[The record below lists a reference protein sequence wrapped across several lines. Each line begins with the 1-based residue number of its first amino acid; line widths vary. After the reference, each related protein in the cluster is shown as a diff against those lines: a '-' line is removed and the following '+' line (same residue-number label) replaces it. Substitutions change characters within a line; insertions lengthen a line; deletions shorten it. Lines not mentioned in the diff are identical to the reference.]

1 MQARTRVAGLIAIA
15 VAMSCAMVAAA
26 PAQAITPTGEWAR
39 YTACPLDNPAFVEPP
54 ANVASGYCVWA
65 QTTSGQVTIGT
76 KTVPIVNPITLQG
89 GFTGAG
95 TPLNWFNASPASQ
108 TLVDPGQP
116 VPGGLNG
123 NPDDTSPGNSVTA
136 KTELVGP
143 VMLSTENLL
152 FQEGTGLQLPV
163 KVHLINPTLGA
174 SCYIGSDSDPVVLSL
189 TTGTTNPP
197 PPNTPISGH
206 FLDLEFNDS
215 FTNITIG
222 DLGLVDNAFSA
233 PVANGCGSG
242 GNLDPAVNAIVGLPS
257 PAGTNTA
264 ILNGPSALGLYNQV
278 LASVTQ
284 VPGPFVI
291 GDQNAD
297 IGSKVTF
304 WGAQWSKRNSLSGGP
319 APSSF
324 QGLATHAP
332 SSLAL
337 PCGGSWTANAGGSV
351 LPPATLPPY
360 IAVIASSK
368 ITKSGAKISGDVPR
382 VAIVRTNPG
391 YSPDPSTPGTGTV
404 IDQYGC

>member
-26 PAQAITPTGEWAR
+26 PAQAIMPTGEFAP
-39 YTACPLDNPAFVEPP
+39 YTACPLDNPAFVE
-54 ANVASGYCVWA
+54 SGDGNCVWS
-65 QTTSGQVTIGT
+65 QTTGGQVTIGT
-76 KTVPIVNPITLQG
+76 KNVPIVNPITLQG
-89 GFTGAG
+89 GFTGAS
-95 TPLNWFNASPASQ
+95 PNLIWFNASPASQ

-136 KTELVGP
+136 QTELVGP
-143 VMLSTENLL
+143 IQINTENLL

-174 SCYIGSDSDPVVLSL
+174 SCYIGSDSDPAVLSL
-189 TTGTTNPP
+189 TTGTTSPP
-197 PPNTPISGH
+197 PPNTPISGT
-206 FLDLEFNDS
+206 FADLEFNDA

-242 GNLDPAVNAIVGLPS
+242 GNLDAAVNAIVGLPS
-257 PAGTNTA
+257 PAGKNTA
-264 ILNGPSALGLYNQV
+264 ILNGSSALGVWNQV
-278 LASVTQ
+278 LASVSQ

-291 GDQNAD
+291 GDQNAS

-319 APSSF
+319 TPSSF
-324 QGLATHAP
+324 QGLASHAS
-332 SSLAL
+332 SSLVFGQ
-337 PCGGSWTANAGGSV
+337 CGGSWTANAGGSV

-360 IAVIASSK
+360 IAVIVSSS
-368 ITKSGAKISGDVPR
+368 ITKSGAQISGNMPR
-382 VAIVRTNPG
+382 VAIVRTDPG

-404 IDQYGC
+404 IDWLPC

>member
-1 MQARTRVAGLIAIA
+1 MQVRTRVAGLIATA
-15 VAMSCAMVAAA
+15 VAISCAMVAAA

-54 ANVASGYCVWA
+54 PLVASGYCVWA
-65 QTTSGQVTIGT
+65 ETTGGQVTIGT
-76 KTVPIVNPITLQG
+76 KPVPIVNPITLQG

-123 NPDDTSPGNSVTA
+123 NPDDTSPANSVTA

-143 VMLSTENLL
+143 IQLSTENLL

-163 KVHLINPTLGA
+163 KVHLINPVLGA
-174 SCYIGSDSDPVVLSL
+174 SCYIGSDSDPVVLSM
-189 TTGTTNPP
+189 TTGTTSPP
-197 PPNTPISGH
+197 PPNTPISGN
-206 FLDLEFNDS
+206 FADLEFNDE

-222 DLGLVDNAFSA
+222 VLDLVDNAFSA
-233 PVANGCGSG
+233 PGANGCGSG
-242 GNLDPAVNAIVGLPS
+242 GNLDSAVGAIVGLPS
-257 PAGTNTA
+257 AAGNNTA
-264 ILNGPSALGLYNQV
+264 ILNGSSALGLWNQV
-278 LASVTQ
+278 LASVSQ

-291 GDQNAD
+291 GDQNAS

-324 QGLATHAP
+324 QGLATQAP

-360 IAVIASSK
+360 IAVIASSS
-368 ITKSGAKISGDVPR
+368 ITRSGSKISGDMPK
-382 VAIVRTNPG
+382 VAIVKTDPG

-404 IDQYGC
+404 VDWFGC